1 MENTIYFSFQN
12 SNTIYKSMQQHVYIL
27 YKYISIKLKTEQKV
41 ITHLVTA
48 NLLTKGKQ
56 AVISKG
62 FLQGNHFIATTAK
75 TPNV

>member
-1 MENTIYFSFQN
+1 
-12 SNTIYKSMQQHVYIL
+12 MQQHVYIL
-27 YKYISIKLKTEQKV
+27 YTYISIKLKTEQKV
-41 ITHLVTA
+41 TTHLVTA

>member
-1 MENTIYFSFQN
+1 MFTS
-12 SNTIYKSMQQHVYIL
+12 
-27 YKYISIKLKTEQKV
+27 YISIKLKTEQKV

-62 FLQGNHFIATTAK
+62 FLQGNHFIATTPK